1 MMISRGI
8 CCSRIRSIK
17 CKYFIRSGV
26 MTRNKM
32 QAVVGFTYEACSNPR
47 AIRGHCNLLKNFYH
61 TPRKISNMTTTTSS
75 RADWQI
81 PAALL
86 VLTAIPFLAGVV
98 RLVGLTLGAQVTPEN
113 ARFVAAPLPV
123 VIHIFSVSLYCILG
137 AFQFAPGFRRRRPD
151 WHRIAGRVLVVAG
164 LAVGLSGL
172 WMTLFYPIPAH
183 LQGDLLH
190 GVRLLVGSAMIVSIV
205 LAWTAIMR
213 RDIAQHSAWMIRGY
227 ALGQGAGTQVLV
239 MLPWTLIFGEASG
252 LPRDILMSAAWVINL
267 AVAEWIIRRRPAT
280 PRGLVSR
287 T

>member
-1 MMISRGI
+1 
-8 CCSRIRSIK
+8 
-17 CKYFIRSGV
+17 
-26 MTRNKM
+26 
-32 QAVVGFTYEACSNPR
+32 
-47 AIRGHCNLLKNFYH
+47 
-61 TPRKISNMTTTTSS
+61 MTTNTSS

-86 VLTAIPFLAGVV
+86 ALTAIPFLAGVA
-98 RLVGLTLGAQVTPEN
+98 RLIGLALGAQVTPEN

-151 WHRIAGRVLVVAG
+151 WHRIAGRVFVACG
-164 LAVGLSGL
+164 IAVGLSGL
-172 WMTLFYPIPAH
+172 WMTQFYPIPSR

-190 GVRLLVGSAMIVSIV
+190 GVRLLVGSAMVVSIV

-239 MLPWTLIFGEASG
+239 MLPWALIFGEASG
-252 LPRDILMSAAWVINL
+252 LTRDILMSAAWVINL
-267 AVAEWIIRRRPAT
+267 VVAEWIIRRRPAA
-280 PRGLVSR
+280 RSKLISR

>member
-1 MMISRGI
+1 
-8 CCSRIRSIK
+8 
-17 CKYFIRSGV
+17 
-26 MTRNKM
+26 M

-113 ARFVAAPLPV
+113 ARFLAAPLPV
-123 VIHIFSVSLYCILG
+123 VVHIFSVSLYCILG